1 MKPPPPRF
9 VAQLPRPTPS
19 GSSDR
24 PPELDVFETMLDA
37 TLVWQYDGDEL
48 ASADD
53 LRLVA
58 ANAASEQIGARRPMR
73 QLLGLR
79 RGDMTAIEQLDAVY
93 VRVANS
99 GQAEELRDLH
109 GLDGALYDAR
119 IFPLPGRRVGVTFLD
134 VTRLRRSEEGYRRI
148 FDRSHDAI
156 LLLDP
161 ESEEILDA
169 NPAAEALYGRPRAQL
184 IGTST
189 RDFSRE
195 RSDLV
200 ARVLD
205 EGFVR
210 FDSTHRRDDGAEVH
224 LEIHATPADYN
235 GRTAILSIA
244 RDVTEETRTRRALAE
259 SEQTYRSL
267 VANVPVVLW
276 TADAHSF
283 GTFRS
288 PSVEKVT
295 GFTAEEMRAS
305 DGKLWWER
313 IHPDDYLR
321 VLQADRDLFQRGA
334 PLDVEYR
341 FLRRDGTWAWF
352 ADQASHTYEKDGRIL
367 ADGVTQDIT
376 ERKRGELQ
384 QLALAEFG
392 RRALTENDDVLM
404 AEACE
409 MVARV
414 LEVPM
419 TSLPMY
425 SRSENAFRIA
435 AAYGVTVTEE
445 FRIPND
451 PERLATQ
458 AFLADAPIAY
468 TNLTERALFDTSD
481 LLRLGTKAGVIA
493 AIASHSDRYG
503 VLHAHTGE
511 PRRFSDREVAFVQSM
526 ANVLAA
532 AIQRC
537 RADRELE
544 RREAQLA
551 DAQALAHIGS
561 LELDLTS
568 EEIEWSAEL
577 YRIAGVMP
585 TTPITLQHV
594 QSMLPGDSLSDTVE
608 QLRGG
613 DAIERE
619 FTFTRPDG
627 TTRVVHL
634 RARMLTD
641 RATGRAKA
649 VGTVQDITAQ
659 REAESALRDRE
670 RRLELIVARL
680 PVILWSTDDELRLTS
695 LTGSGFETI
704 NDWSPELTLMLS
716 DLLGEPPPA
725 PEENP
730 SDALRGRRVTYET
743 RLGNRDMRV
752 HVEPLRDESG
762 AIVGT
767 VGIAFDTTEERRAAE
782 AHAELLEQLHDA
794 AAEWRETFD
803 SITAP
808 LVLVDGQGNV
818 GRMNRAALELSRYD
832 DSRDAIGQP
841 VGSLGEAA
849 IWNDI
854 GALARASLEASGA
867 MAVQGVDHEGRYW
880 DLLASPTARR
890 QTIIIASEVT
900 ELARVQEKLRR
911 TERMSEMGALV
922 AGVAHEVR
930 NPLFGISATLDA
942 FEHRF
947 GTEEFRGYIEAL
959 REQVDR
965 MSTLMHEL
973 LEYGRPIAT
982 TLQPSCIAS
991 VVHAAVTSTAVRA
1004 RQSAITVDCRLPES
1018 LVPVKMDR
1026 PRLLQVFDNLIM
1038 NAIQHSPPGSTVEIF
1053 DRVADG
1059 TVSIVVEDRG
1069 TGFRDEDLGRIF
1081 EPFFTRRR
1089 GGTGLGLS
1097 IVRRIV
1103 EEHNGGVVAANRE
1116 GGGAT
1121 MTVTL
1126 PVA

>member
-1 MKPPPPRF
+1 MKPGPSRF
-9 VAQLPRPTPS
+9 VAPLPDPTPAES
-19 GSSDR
+19 YSR
-24 PPELDVFETMLDA
+24 PPELDVFDAMLDA
-37 TLVWQYDGDEL
+37 TLVWQYDGDVL
-48 ASADD
+48 TSADE

-58 ANAASEQIGARRPMR
+58 ANAASEQIGTRRPMR
-73 QLLGLR
+73 QLVGTR
-79 RGDMTAIEQLDAVY
+79 RADMVAIHELDPVY

-99 GQAEELRDLH
+99 GQAEELRDLP

-119 IFPLPGRRVGVTFLD
+119 VFPLPGGRVAVTFLD

-148 FDRSHDAI
+148 FARSHDAI
-156 LLLDP
+156 LILDP
-161 ESEEILDA
+161 ESETILEA
-169 NPAAEALYGRPRAQL
+169 NPAAEALYGRPRAEL
-184 IGTST
+184 VGVSMLE
-189 RDFSRE
+189 FSPNRPELVE
-195 RSDLV
+195 RVFAD
-200 ARVLD
+200 
-205 EGFVR
+205 GFVH
-210 FDSTHRRDDGAEVH
+210 FQTTHRRADGAGEIH

-244 RDVTEETRTRRALAE
+244 RDVTEETKARRALAE
-259 SEQTYRSL
+259 NEQTYRSL
-267 VANVPVVLW
+267 VENVPVVLW

-283 GTFRS
+283 ATFHS
-288 PSVEKVT
+288 PSVETVT
-295 GFTAEEMRAS
+295 GFTVEEMRAS
-305 DGKLWWER
+305 GGKLWWER
-313 IHPDDYLR
+313 IHPDDYER
-321 VLQADRDLFQRGA
+321 VAQADRALFEGGA

-352 ADQASHTYEKDGRIL
+352 SDQASHTYEKDGRLL

-376 ERKRGELQ
+376 DRKRGELQ

-392 RRALTENDDVLM
+392 RRALTEHDDVLM
-404 AEACE
+404 IEACQTL
-409 MVARV
+409 ARV

-419 TSLPMY
+419 TSIPMY
-425 SRSENAFRIA
+425 IRSEDTFRVA
-435 AAYGVTVTEE
+435 AAHGVTVAET
-445 FRIPND
+445 FRIPNAPD
-451 PERLATQ
+451 RLATQ

-468 TNLTERALFDTSD
+468 ANLTENVPFDSSD

-493 AIASHSDRYG
+493 AIASHSERYG
-503 VLHAHTGE
+503 VLHAHTNE
-511 PRRFSDREVAFVQSM
+511 PRRFSEREVAFVQSM

-532 AIQRC
+532 SIQRC
-537 RADRELE
+537 RADR
-544 RREAQLA
+544 
-551 DAQALAHIGS
+551 
-561 LELDLTS
+561 
-568 EEIEWSAEL
+568 
-577 YRIAGVMP
+577 
-585 TTPITLQHV
+585 
-594 QSMLPGDSLSDTVE
+594 
-608 QLRGG
+608 
-613 DAIERE
+613 
-619 FTFTRPDG
+619 
-627 TTRVVHL
+627 
-634 RARMLTD
+634 
-641 RATGRAKA
+641 
-649 VGTVQDITAQ
+649 AQ
-659 REAESALRDRE
+659 REAENALRDRE

-680 PVILWSTDDELRLTS
+680 PVILWSTDAELRLTS

-704 NDWSPELTLMLS
+704 TDWSSGLALTLS

-730 SDALRGRRVTYET
+730 ADALRGHRVTYET
-743 RLGNRDMRV
+743 RLGDRDMRV

-767 VGIAFDTTEERRAAE
+767 VGIAFDTTEERRAAA

-808 LVLVDGQGNV
+808 LVLVDRQGRV
-818 GRMNRAALELSRYD
+818 GRMNRAALEMSRYD
-832 DSRDAIGQP
+832 EYRDAIGQP
-841 VGSLGEAA
+841 VSSLGEAA

-854 GALARASLEASGA
+854 GALARASSEASGA

-900 ELARVQEKLRR
+900 ELARMQEKLRR
-911 TERMSEMGALV
+911 AERMSEMGALV

-947 GTEEFRGYIEAL
+947 GTEQFRGYIEAL

-982 TLQPSCIAS
+982 VMQADCIAN

-1004 RQSAITVDCRLPES
+1004 RQSSVTIDCRLPRT

-1026 PRLLQVFDNLIM
+1026 PRMLQVFDNLIL
-1038 NAIQHSPPGSTVEIF
+1038 NAIQHSPPGSTIEITE
-1053 DRVADG
+1053 RVADS
-1059 TVSIVVEDRG
+1059 TVSIVIEDRG

-1103 EEHNGGVVAANRE
+1103 EEHNGRVTAANRE